1 MNGKCA
7 RKQQYETVLARYEF
21 LVLQGASR
29 TGKSTLA
36 RSLGGVPFTQTV
48 QSAVAPDLRGYDP
61 AVHNYIMFDNINDM
75 KFVLDYRALFQA
87 NNDIH
92 TLGDSKTG
100 CYSYDVWLWRV
111 PIVVTVDMSAQW
123 DQTEPWIRDNSKH
136 VFLDGPS
143 WIERI

>member
-1 MNGKCA
+1 MP
-7 RKQQYETVLARYEF
+7 RYQF

-36 RSLGGVPFTQTV
+36 RSLGGTPFTQTV
-48 QSAVAPDLRGYDP
+48 QSASAPDLRGYNP
-61 AVHNYIMFDNINDM
+61 ATHGYIIFDNVNDM
-75 KFVLDYRALFQA
+75 QFVLDYRALFQS

-111 PIVVTVDMSAQW
+111 PIVVTVDMSAEW
-123 DQTEPWIRDNSKH
+123 DQHEPWIEANAIH
-136 VFLDGPS
+136 VFLDGQS
-143 WIERI
+143 WVERI